1 MPDAMKAGLRAI
13 QNPSGKSRGRRCRY
27 RSPDKT
33 FSPVSNGGV
42 FIAAGHAFGS
52 CPKPM
57 PLDMQMPLALL
68 QDMLLALR
76 ANAPDVFKAW
86 LPLGIEILG
95 EPAFIELM
103 VG

>member
-52 CPKPM
+52 CPKPI
-57 PLDMQMPLALL
+57 PLDMQMPLALK
-68 QDMLLALR
+68 DMLLALR

-86 LPLGIEILG
+86 LPLGIELLG
-95 EPAFIELM
+95 EPAFIEVM

>member
-1 MPDAMKAGLRAI
+1 
-13 QNPSGKSRGRRCRY
+13 
-27 RSPDKT
+27 
-33 FSPVSNGGV
+33 
-42 FIAAGHAFGS
+42 
-52 CPKPM
+52 M

-86 LPLGIEILG
+86 LPLGIKLIG
-95 EPAFIELM
+95 EPAFIEVM